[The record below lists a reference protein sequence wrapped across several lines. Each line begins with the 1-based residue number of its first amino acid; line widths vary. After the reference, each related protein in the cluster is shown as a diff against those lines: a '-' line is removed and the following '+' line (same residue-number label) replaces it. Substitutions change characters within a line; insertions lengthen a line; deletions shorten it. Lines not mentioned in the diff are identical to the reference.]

1 MWLQFKT
8 NGDSLHLVSNCNH
21 MMSATSLPRP
31 LLVLL
36 AAAAG
41 ASVANVYY
49 AQPLLDQLAR
59 AFALDRAVAGAVLA
73 ATQAGS
79 VLALLGLLPL
89 ADRGDRRR
97 LLRLQLIALV
107 LALLWLAASRTA
119 SWLLSGM
126 LLAGLLGTAL
136 TQGLIAY
143 TAMLAPPEQRGRVVG
158 VVQGGVFIG
167 LLLARVVSGT
177 VAAAFGW
184 QRVYLLS
191 AVVMAALAALL
202 WRRLPAVPVPSV
214 PPRWRE
220 LLGSMLGMLRRD
232 RTLRERGPLALLLFA
247 GLNVFWAA
255 APLPLSAPPLHWSTA
270 AIGALGL
277 AGVVGALMA
286 ARVGHWM
293 DRGFAHRVSLGA
305 LLLMLVAWWPLLGL
319 PHSLSLLLLGV
330 VVLDLGGQA
339 LHVSNQASLLRAPAE
354 QHGRLVAL
362 YMLFYAV
369 GSGAGA
375 AAGPWMQVRHGWPA
389 VCLLGAG
396 IALLALLWWAAWRVG
411 AVKAAAGRR
420 IDRAGCR

>member
-8 NGDSLHLVSNCNH
+8 NGSSLHQVSNCNH
-21 MMSATSLPRP
+21 IMSAISLPRP

-36 AAAAG
+36 AVAAG

-119 SWLLSGM
+119 GWLLSGM

-184 QRVYLLS
+184 QMVYLLS
-191 AVVMAALAALL
+191 AMVMAGLAALL

-214 PPRWRE
+214 PPRWR
-220 LLGSMLGMLRRD
+220 
-232 RTLRERGPLALLLFA
+232 
-247 GLNVFWAA
+247 
-255 APLPLSAPPLHWSTA
+255 
-270 AIGALGL
+270 
-277 AGVVGALMA
+277 
-286 ARVGHWM
+286 
-293 DRGFAHRVSLGA
+293 
-305 LLLMLVAWWPLLGL
+305 
-319 PHSLSLLLLGV
+319 
-330 VVLDLGGQA
+330 
-339 LHVSNQASLLRAPAE
+339 
-354 QHGRLVAL
+354 
-362 YMLFYAV
+362 
-369 GSGAGA
+369 
-375 AAGPWMQVRHGWPA
+375 
-389 VCLLGAG
+389 
-396 IALLALLWWAAWRVG
+396 
-411 AVKAAAGRR
+411 
-420 IDRAGCR
+420 

>member
-8 NGDSLHLVSNCNH
+8 NGASLHLVSICNQS
-21 MMSATSLPRP
+21 MNAMPIPRS

-36 AAAAG
+36 AVAAG

-49 AQPLLDQLAR
+49 AQPLLDRLAQ
-59 AFALDRAVAGAVLA
+59 AFALERAAAGAVLA

-79 VLALLGLLPL
+79 VLALLGVLPL

-97 LLRLQLIALV
+97 LLRVQLAALV
-107 LALLWLAASRTA
+107 AALLWLATARTA

-126 LLAGLLGTAL
+126 LLVGLLGTAL
-136 TQGLIAY
+136 TQGLIAC
-143 TAMLAPPEQRGRVVG
+143 TAAMAAPAQRGRVVG
-158 VVQGGVFIG
+158 TVQGGVFIG
-167 LLLARVVSGT
+167 LLLARVLSGS
-177 VAAAFGW
+177 VAAIAGW
-184 QRVYLLS
+184 QAVYLLS
-191 AVVMAALAALL
+191 AAVMAALAVLL
-202 WRRLPAVPVPSV
+202 WRRLPAVPVPAV
-214 PPRWRE
+214 PPRWGE
-220 LLGSMLGMLRRD
+220 LLGSMLGMLRED

-255 APLPLSAPPLHWSTA
+255 APLPLSAPPLQWSTA

-277 AGVVGALMA
+277 AGVAGALMA

-293 DRGFAHRVSLGA
+293 DRGFVHRVSVGA

-319 PHSLSLLLLGV
+319 PQSLPWLLLGV
-330 VVLDLGGQA
+330 IVLDLGGQA
-339 LHVSNQASLLRAPAE
+339 LHVSNQALLLRAPGE

-375 AAGPWMQVRHGWPA
+375 AAGPWMQARHGWPA

-396 IALLALLWWAAWRVG
+396 IAALALLWWAAWRVG
-411 AVKAAAGRR
+411 AVKAAAGARTGR
-420 IDRAGCR
+420 VDC

>member
-1 MWLQFKT
+1 MT
-8 NGDSLHLVSNCNH
+8 NA
-21 MMSATSLPRP
+21 MPIPRP

-36 AAAAG
+36 AVAAG

-49 AQPLLDQLAR
+49 AQPLLDQLAH
-59 AFALDRAVAGAVLA
+59 AFALERAVAGAVLA

-89 ADRGDRRR
+89 ADRGDRRH
-97 LLRLQLIALV
+97 LLRLQMAALV
-107 LALLWLAASRTA
+107 AALLWLAAARTA
-119 SWLLSGM
+119 GWLLSGL

-143 TAMLAPPEQRGRVVG
+143 TAAMAPAAQRGRVVG

-167 LLLARVVSGT
+167 LLLARVLSGT
-177 VAAAFGW
+177 VAAIAGW
-184 QRVYLLS
+184 QAVYLLS
-191 AVVMAALAALL
+191 AALMAALAVLL
-202 WRRLPAVPVPSV
+202 WRRLPAVPIPAV
-214 PPRWRE
+214 PPRWLD

-255 APLPLSAPPLHWSTA
+255 APLPLSAPPLQWSTA

-277 AGVVGALMA
+277 AGVAGALMA
-286 ARVGHWM
+286 SRVGHWM
-293 DRGFAHRVSLGA
+293 DRGFADRVSLGA

-319 PHSLSLLLLGV
+319 PQSLSLLLLG
-330 VVLDLGGQA
+330 VLDLGGQA
-339 LHVSNQASLLRAPAE
+339 LHVSNQALLLRAPAE

-375 AAGPWMQVRHGWPA
+375 AAGPWMQARHGWPA

-396 IALLALLWWAAWRVG
+396 IALLALLWWAGWGVVAFNASAG
-411 AVKAAAGRR
+411 ARTGKV
-420 IDRAGCR
+420 DCR

>member
-8 NGDSLHLVSNCNH
+8 NGDSLHLVSNCNYK
-21 MMSATSLPRP
+21 MSAASLPRP

-36 AAAAG
+36 AVAAG

-107 LALLWLAASRTA
+107 LTLLWLAASRTA

-143 TAMLAPPEQRGRVVG
+143 TATLAPPEQRGRMVG

-202 WRRLPAVPVPSV
+202 WQRLPAVPVPSV
-214 PPRWRE
+214 PPRWHE
-220 LLGSMLGMLRRD
+220 LLGSMLGMLCRNRM
-232 RTLRERGPLALLLFA
+232 LRERGPLALLLFA

-255 APLPLSAPPLHWSTA
+255 APLPLSAAPLHWSTA

-293 DRGFAHRVSLGA
+293 DCGFAHRVSLGA

-319 PHSLSLLLLGV
+319 PQSLSLLLGV

-339 LHVSNQASLLRAPAE
+339 LHVSNQALLLRAPAE

-375 AAGPWMQVRHGWPA
+375 TAGPWMQVRHGWPA

-396 IALLALLWWAAWRVG
+396 IALLALLWWAAWRVV
-411 AVKAAAGRR
+411 AVKAAAG
-420 IDRAGCR
+420 AGVGGVGCR

>member
-8 NGDSLHLVSNCNH
+8 NGSSLHQVSNCNYI
-21 MMSATSLPRP
+21 MTAAPIPRP

-36 AAAAG
+36 AVAAG
-41 ASVANVYY
+41 ATVANVYY
-49 AQPLLDQLAR
+49 AQPLLERLAQ
-59 AFALDRAVAGAVLA
+59 AFALDPALAGAVLA

-97 LLRLQLIALV
+97 LLRLQLMALV
-107 LALLWLAASRTA
+107 VALLWLAAARTA
-119 SWLLSGM
+119 VWLLSGM

-143 TAMLAPPEQRGRVVG
+143 TASLAPAQQRGRVVG
-158 VVQGGVFIG
+158 MVQGGVFIG
-167 LLLARVVSGT
+167 LLLARVVSGV
-177 VAAAFGW
+177 VAAAVGW
-184 QRVYLLS
+184 RAVYLLS
-191 AVVMAALAALL
+191 AALMAALAVLL
-202 WRRLPAVPVPSV
+202 WRRLPAVPVPVV
-214 PPRWRE
+214 PPGWRA
-220 LLGSMLGMLRRD
+220 LMGSMLGMLRDD

-277 AGVVGALMA
+277 AGVIGALLA

-319 PHSLSLLLLGV
+319 PHSVGMLLLGV

-339 LHVSNQASLLRAPAE
+339 LHVSNQALLLRAPGE

-362 YMLFYAV
+362 YMLFYAL

-375 AAGPWMQVRHGWPA
+375 AAGPWMQARHGWPA

-396 IALLALLWWAAWRVG
+396 IALLALLWWAAWRIP
-411 AVKAAAGRR
+411 RR
-420 IDRAGCR
+420 TAM

>member
-1 MWLQFKT
+1 
-8 NGDSLHLVSNCNH
+8 
-21 MMSATSLPRP
+21 MMSLAPIPRS

-36 AAAAG
+36 AVAAG

-49 AQPLLDQLAR
+49 AQPLLEQLAH
-59 AFALDRAVAGAVLA
+59 AFALDRAVAGAVVS

-97 LLRLQLIALV
+97 LLRFQLVALV
-107 LALLWLAASRTA
+107 LALLWLAASGTA
-119 SWLLSGM
+119 AWLLSGM

-143 TAMLAPPEQRGRVVG
+143 TATLAPPEQRGRVVG
-158 VVQGGVFIG
+158 TVQGGVFIG
-167 LLLARVVSGT
+167 LLLARVLSGA
-177 VAAAFGW
+177 VASALGW
-184 QRVYLLS
+184 RAVYLLS
-191 AVVMAALAALL
+191 AMVMVALAVLL
-202 WRRLPAVPVPSV
+202 WQRLPAVPVPVV

-220 LLGSMLGMLRRD
+220 LLDSMLGMLRND

-255 APLPLSAPPLHWSTA
+255 VPLPLSAPPLHWSTA

-277 AGVVGALMA
+277 AGVVGALLA

-293 DRGFAHRVSLGA
+293 DRGFAHRVSVGA
-305 LLLMLVAWWPLLGL
+305 LTLMLVAWWPLLGL
-319 PHSLSLLLLGV
+319 PRSLVLLLLGV

-339 LHVSNQASLLRAPAE
+339 LHVANQALLLRAPAE

-362 YMLFYAV
+362 YMLFYAM

-375 AAGPWMQVRHGWPA
+375 AAGTWMQARHGWPT

-396 IALLALLWWAAWRVG
+396 IALVALLWWVAALRVSADARTG
-411 AVKAAAGRR
+411 S
-420 IDRAGCR
+420 AGCR

>member
-1 MWLQFKT
+1 MAA
-8 NGDSLHLVSNCNH
+8 SI
-21 MMSATSLPRP
+21 PRP

-36 AAAAG
+36 AVAAG

-49 AQPLLDQLAR
+49 AQPLLDQLAQV
-59 AFALDRAVAGAVLA
+59 FALDRAVAGTVLA

-97 LLRLQLIALV
+97 LLRLQLMALV
-107 LALLWLAASRTA
+107 VALVWLAAARTA
-119 SWLLSGM
+119 VWLLSGM

-143 TAMLAPPEQRGRVVG
+143 TATLSPPEQRGRSVG

-167 LLLARVVSGT
+167 LLLARVVSGV
-177 VAAAFGW
+177 VAASAGW
-184 QRVYLLS
+184 RAVYLLS
-191 AVVMAALAALL
+191 AVVMAALAGVL
-202 WRRLPAVPVPSV
+202 WRRLPAVAVPAM
-214 PPRWRE
+214 PPRWSA
-220 LLGSMLGMLRRD
+220 LLCSMLGMLRRD

-255 APLPLSAPPLHWSTA
+255 APLPLSAPPLSWSTA

-277 AGVVGALMA
+277 AGVLGALMA

-293 DRGFAHRVSLGA
+293 DRGFAHRVSFGA
-305 LLLMLVAWWPLLGL
+305 LLLMLLAWWPLLGL
-319 PHSLSLLLLGV
+319 QQSVSLLLGV

-339 LHVSNQASLLRAPAE
+339 LHVSNQALLLRAPAE

-369 GSGAGA
+369 GSGIGA
-375 AAGPWMQVRHGWPA
+375 AAGPWVQARHGWAA

-396 IALLALLWWAAWRVG
+396 IAVLALLWWAAWRVV
-411 AVKAAAGRR
+411 AFNAPAGTRARR
-420 IDRAGCR
+420 VDYL

>member
-1 MWLQFKT
+1 
-8 NGDSLHLVSNCNH
+8 
-21 MMSATSLPRP
+21 MSAASLPRP

-36 AAAAG
+36 AVAAG

-89 ADRGDRRR
+89 ADRGDRRH
-97 LLRLQLIALV
+97 LLRLQLAALV
-107 LALLWLAASRTA
+107 AALLWLAARTA
-119 SWLLSGM
+119 GWLLSGM

-143 TAMLAPPEQRGRVVG
+143 TAAMAPAAQRGRVVG

-167 LLLARVVSGT
+167 LLLARVLSGT
-177 VAAAFGW
+177 VAAIAGW
-184 QRVYLLS
+184 QAVYLLS
-191 AVVMAALAALL
+191 AALMATLAALL
-202 WRRLPAVPVPSV
+202 WRRLPAVPIPAV
-214 PPRWRE
+214 PPRWRD
-220 LLGSMLGMLRRD
+220 LIGSMLGMLRRD

-255 APLPLSAPPLHWSTA
+255 APLPLSAPPLQWSTA

-277 AGVVGALMA
+277 AGVAGALMA
-286 ARVGHWM
+286 SRVGHWM
-293 DRGFAHRVSLGA
+293 DRGFADRVSLGA

-319 PHSLSLLLLGV
+319 PQSLSLLLLGV
-330 VVLDLGGQA
+330 IVLDLGGQA
-339 LHVSNQASLLRAPAE
+339 LHVSNQALLLRAPGE

-375 AAGPWMQVRHGWPA
+375 AAGPWMQARHGWPA

-396 IALLALLWWAAWRVG
+396 IALLALLWWAGWRVVAFNASAG
-411 AVKAAAGRR
+411 ARTGRV
-420 IDRAGCR
+420 DC

>member
-8 NGDSLHLVSNCNH
+8 NGSSLHQVSNCNYI
-21 MMSATSLPRP
+21 MTAAPIPRP

-36 AAAAG
+36 AVAAG

-49 AQPLLDQLAR
+49 AQPLLERLAQ
-59 AFALDRAVAGAVLA
+59 AFALDPALAGAVLA

-97 LLRLQLIALV
+97 LLRLQLMALV
-107 LALLWLAASRTA
+107 VALLWLAAARTA
-119 SWLLSGM
+119 VWLLSGM

-143 TAMLAPPEQRGRVVG
+143 TASLAPAQQRGRVVG
-158 VVQGGVFIG
+158 MVQGGVFIG
-167 LLLARVVSGT
+167 LLLARVVSGV
-177 VAAAFGW
+177 VAAAVGW
-184 QRVYLLS
+184 RAVYLLS
-191 AVVMAALAALL
+191 AALMATLAVLL
-202 WRRLPAVPVPSV
+202 WRRLPAVPVPVV
-214 PPRWRE
+214 PPGWRA
-220 LLGSMLGMLRRD
+220 LMGSMLGMLRDD

-277 AGVVGALMA
+277 AGVIGALLA

-319 PHSLSLLLLGV
+319 PHSVGMLLLGV

-339 LHVSNQASLLRAPAE
+339 LHVSNQGLLLRAPGE

-362 YMLFYAV
+362 YMLFYAL

-375 AAGPWMQVRHGWPA
+375 AAGPWMQARHGWPA

-396 IALLALLWWAAWRVG
+396 IALLALLWWAAWRIP
-411 AVKAAAGRR
+411 RR
-420 IDRAGCR
+420 TAM

>member
-1 MWLQFKT
+1 M
-8 NGDSLHLVSNCNH
+8 SL
-21 MMSATSLPRP
+21 APIPRS

-36 AAAAG
+36 AVAAG

-49 AQPLLDQLAR
+49 AQPLLDPLAH
-59 AFALDRAVAGAVLA
+59 AFALDRAVAGAVVS

-97 LLRLQLIALV
+97 LLRLQWAALV
-107 LALLWLAASRTA
+107 LALLWLAAARTA
-119 SWLLSGM
+119 VWLLSGM

-143 TAMLAPPEQRGRVVG
+143 TATLAPPEQRGRVVG
-158 VVQGGVFIG
+158 TVQGGVFIG
-167 LLLARVVSGT
+167 LLLARVMSGA
-177 VAAAFGW
+177 VASALDWRA
-184 QRVYLLS
+184 VYLLS
-191 AVVMAALAALL
+191 ASVMAGLALL
-202 WRRLPAVPVPSV
+202 LWQRLPALPVAQVPA
-214 PPRWRE
+214 RWCE
-220 LLGSMLGMLRRD
+220 LLGSMLGMLRND

-277 AGVVGALMA
+277 AGLAGAVLA
-286 ARVGHWM
+286 ARVGYWM
-293 DRGFAHRVSLGA
+293 DRGFAHRVSVGA
-305 LLLMLVAWWPLLGL
+305 LVLMLVAWWPLLGL
-319 PHSLSLLLLGV
+319 PHSLALLLLGV

-339 LHVSNQASLLRAPAE
+339 LHISNQALLLRAPAE

-375 AAGPWMQVRHGWPA
+375 VAGTWMQARHGWPT

-396 IALLALLWWAAWRVG
+396 IVLLALLWWVAWRVV
-411 AVKAAAGRR
+411 AFNASAGGRT
-420 IDRAGCR
+420 CRVDCR

>member
-1 MWLQFKT
+1 
-8 NGDSLHLVSNCNH
+8 
-21 MMSATSLPRP
+21 MMSLATVPRS

-36 AAAAG
+36 AVAAG

-49 AQPLLDQLAR
+49 AQPLLDQLAH
-59 AFALDRAVAGAVLA
+59 AFALDRAVAGAVVS

-97 LLRLQLIALV
+97 LLRLQWVALV
-107 LALLWLAASRTA
+107 LALLWLAAARTA
-119 SWLLSGM
+119 VWLLSGM

-143 TAMLAPPEQRGRVVG
+143 TATLAPPEQRGRLVG
-158 VVQGGVFIG
+158 TVQGGVFIG
-167 LLLARVVSGT
+167 LLLARVMSGA
-177 VAAAFGW
+177 VASALDWRA
-184 QRVYLLS
+184 VYLLS
-191 AVVMAALAALL
+191 ASVMAGLALL
-202 WRRLPAVPVPSV
+202 LWQRLPALPVAQVPA
-214 PPRWRE
+214 RWCE
-220 LLGSMLGMLRRD
+220 LLGSMLGMLRND

-277 AGVVGALMA
+277 AGLAGAVLA
-286 ARVGHWM
+286 ARVGYWM
-293 DRGFAHRVSLGA
+293 DRGFAHRVSVGA

-319 PHSLSLLLLGV
+319 PHSLALLLLGV

-339 LHVSNQASLLRAPAE
+339 LHVSNQALLLRAPAE

-375 AAGPWMQVRHGWPA
+375 VAGTWMQARHGWPT

-396 IALLALLWWAAWRVG
+396 IVLLALLWWVAWRVV
-411 AVKAAAGRR
+411 AFNASAGGRT
-420 IDRAGCR
+420 CRVDCR

>member
-1 MWLQFKT
+1 
-8 NGDSLHLVSNCNH
+8 
-21 MMSATSLPRP
+21 MSATSLPRP

-36 AAAAG
+36 AVAAG

-119 SWLLSGM
+119 GWLLSGM

-184 QRVYLLS
+184 QMVYLLS
-191 AVVMAALAALL
+191 AMVMAGLAALL
-202 WRRLPAVPVPSV
+202 WRRLPPVPVPSV

-232 RTLRERGPLALLLFA
+232 RMLRERGPLALLLFA

-270 AIGALGL
+270 AIGALL
-277 AGVVGALMA
+277 A

-293 DRGFAHRVSLGA
+293 DRGFAHPVSVGA

-319 PHSLSLLLLGV
+319 PQSLSLLLLGV
-330 VVLDLGGQA
+330 IVLDLGGQA
-339 LHVSNQASLLRAPAE
+339 LHVSNQALLLRAPAE

-375 AAGPWMQVRHGWPA
+375 AAGPWMQARHGWPA

-396 IALLALLWWAAWRVG
+396 IALLALLWWAAWRVV
-411 AVKAAAGRR
+411 AVKAAAGGR
-420 IDRAGCR
+420 IGSAGCQ

>member
-1 MWLQFKT
+1 MST
-8 NGDSLHLVSNCNH
+8 PLVS
-21 MMSATSLPRP
+21 RP

-36 AAAAG
+36 AVAAG

-49 AQPLLDQLAR
+49 AQPLLDRLAQ

-119 SWLLSGM
+119 GWLLSGM

-184 QRVYLLS
+184 QMVYLLS

-232 RTLRERGPLALLLFA
+232 RTLGERGPLALLLFA

-270 AIGALGL
+270 AIGALGM

-286 ARVGHWM
+286 ARVGYWM
-293 DRGFAHRVSLGA
+293 DRGFAHPVSVGA
-305 LLLMLVAWWPLLGL
+305 LLLMLAAWWPLLGL
-319 PHSLSLLLLGV
+319 PQSLSLLLGV

-339 LHVSNQASLLRAPAE
+339 LHVSNQALLLRAPAE

-375 AAGPWMQVRHGWPA
+375 AAGPWMQARHGWPA

-396 IALLALLWWAAWRVG
+396 IALLALLWWAAWRVV
-411 AVKAAAGRR
+411 AVKAAAGGR
-420 IDRAGCR
+420 IGSAGCR

>member
-1 MWLQFKT
+1 
-8 NGDSLHLVSNCNH
+8 
-21 MMSATSLPRP
+21 MSRP
-31 LLVLL
+31 LLTLL
-36 AAAAG
+36 AVAAG

-49 AQPLLDQLAR
+49 AQPLLDRLAQ

-97 LLRLQLIALV
+97 LLRLQLAALV
-107 LALLWLAASRTA
+107 AALLWLAAARTTG
-119 SWLLSGM
+119 WLLSAM

-143 TAMLAPPEQRGRVVG
+143 TAAMAPAAQRGRVVG

-167 LLLARVVSGT
+167 LLLARVLSGT
-177 VAAAFGW
+177 VAAIAGW
-184 QRVYLLS
+184 QAVYLLS
-191 AVVMAALAALL
+191 AALMAALAVLL
-202 WRRLPAVPVPSV
+202 WRRLPAVPIPAV
-214 PPRWRE
+214 PPRWRD
-220 LLGSMLGMLRRD
+220 LIGSMLGMLRRD

-277 AGVVGALMA
+277 AGVVVALMA

-319 PHSLSLLLLGV
+319 PRSLSLLLLGV
-330 VVLDLGGQA
+330 VVLDLGGRHSMSRTGHCCCVHRQNSMGA
-339 LHVSNQASLLRAPAE
+339 WWRYTCCSMQL
-354 QHGRLVAL
+354 
-362 YMLFYAV
+362 AV
-369 GSGAGA
+369 GRCGCGALGAGPAWLASSVPVGRRHRAAGA
-375 AAGPWMQVRHGWPA
+375 AVVGSMAGGGVQRIGW
-389 VCLLGAG
+389 
-396 IALLALLWWAAWRVG
+396 
-411 AVKAAAGRR
+411 
-420 IDRAGCR
+420 RANR

>member
-8 NGDSLHLVSNCNH
+8 NGSSLHQVSNCNYI
-21 MMSATSLPRP
+21 MTAAPLPRP

-36 AAAAG
+36 AVAAG

-49 AQPLLDQLAR
+49 AQPLLERLAQ
-59 AFALDRAVAGAVLA
+59 AFALDPALAGAVLA

-97 LLRLQLIALV
+97 LLRLQLMALV
-107 LALLWLAASRTA
+107 VALLWLAAARTA
-119 SWLLSGM
+119 VWLLSGM

-143 TAMLAPPEQRGRVVG
+143 TASLAPAQQRGRVVG
-158 VVQGGVFIG
+158 MVQGGVFIG
-167 LLLARVVSGT
+167 LLLARVVSGV
-177 VAAAFGW
+177 VAAAVGW
-184 QRVYLLS
+184 RAVYLLS
-191 AVVMAALAALL
+191 AALMAALAVLL
-202 WRRLPAVPVPSV
+202 WRRLPAVPVPVV
-214 PPRWRE
+214 PPGWRA
-220 LLGSMLGMLRRD
+220 LMGSMLGMLRDD

-277 AGVVGALMA
+277 AGVIGALLA

-319 PHSLSLLLLGV
+319 PHSVGMLLLGV

-339 LHVSNQASLLRAPAE
+339 LHVSNQALLLRAPGE

-362 YMLFYAV
+362 YMLFYAL

-375 AAGPWMQVRHGWPA
+375 AAGTWMQARHGWPA

-396 IALLALLWWAAWRVG
+396 IALLALLWWAAWRVV
-411 AVKAAAGRR
+411 AVKAAAGGR
-420 IDRAGCR
+420 IGSAGGQ

>member
-8 NGDSLHLVSNCNH
+8 NGSSLHQVSNCNYI
-21 MMSATSLPRP
+21 MTAAPIPRP

-36 AAAAG
+36 AVAAG

-49 AQPLLDQLAR
+49 AQPLLERLAQ
-59 AFALDRAVAGAVLA
+59 AFALDPALAGAVLA

-97 LLRLQLIALV
+97 LLRLQLMALV
-107 LALLWLAASRTA
+107 VALLWLAAARTA
-119 SWLLSGM
+119 VWLLSGM

-143 TAMLAPPEQRGRVVG
+143 TASLAPAQQRGRVVG
-158 VVQGGVFIG
+158 MVQGGVFIG
-167 LLLARVVSGT
+167 LLLARVVSGV
-177 VAAAFGW
+177 VAAAVGW
-184 QRVYLLS
+184 RAVYLLS
-191 AVVMAALAALL
+191 AALMAALAVLL
-202 WRRLPAVPVPSV
+202 WRRLPAVPVPVV
-214 PPRWRE
+214 PPGWRA
-220 LLGSMLGMLRRD
+220 LMGSMLGMLRDD

-277 AGVVGALMA
+277 AGVIGALLA

-293 DRGFAHRVSLGA
+293 DRGFAHWVSLGA

-319 PHSLSLLLLGV
+319 PHSVGMLLLGV

-339 LHVSNQASLLRAPAE
+339 LHVSNQALLLRAPGE

-362 YMLFYAV
+362 YMLFYAL

-375 AAGPWMQVRHGWPA
+375 AAGPWMQARHGWPA

-396 IALLALLWWAAWRVG
+396 IALLALLWWAAWRIP
-411 AVKAAAGRR
+411 RR
-420 IDRAGCR
+420 TAM

>member
-1 MWLQFKT
+1 
-8 NGDSLHLVSNCNH
+8 
-21 MMSATSLPRP
+21 MSPAPTPRS

-36 AAAAG
+36 AIAAG

-59 AFALDRAVAGAVLA
+59 TFALERAVAGAVLA

-97 LLRLQLIALV
+97 LLRLQLMVLV
-107 LALLWLAASRTA
+107 LALLWLATARTA
-119 SWLLSGM
+119 TWLLSGM
-126 LLAGLLGTAL
+126 LLTGLLGTAL

-143 TAMLAPPEQRGRVVG
+143 TATLAPPEQRGRMVG

-177 VAAAFGW
+177 VAAALGW
-184 QRVYLLS
+184 QAVYLLS
-191 AVVMAALAALL
+191 GLVMAALAVLL
-202 WRRLPAVPVPSV
+202 WRRLPAVPVPEA

-220 LLGSMLGMLRRD
+220 LLGSMLGMLRTD

-255 APLPLSAPPLHWSTA
+255 APLPLSAPPLRWSTA

-293 DRGFAHRVSLGA
+293 DRGFAYRVSLGA
-305 LLLMLVAWWPLLGL
+305 LLLMLAAWWPLLGL
-319 PHSLSLLLLGV
+319 PHSLALLLLGV
-330 VVLDLGGQA
+330 VALDLGGQA
-339 LHVSNQASLLRAPAE
+339 LHVANQALLLRAPGE

-375 AAGPWMQVRHGWPA
+375 AAGPWMQARHGWSA
-389 VCLLGAG
+389 VCMLGAG
-396 IALLALLWWAAWRVG
+396 IAFLALLWWAAWRVVALNASA
-411 AVKAAAGRR
+411 AVRSGRV
-420 IDRAGCR
+420 DCR

>member
-1 MWLQFKT
+1 MT
-8 NGDSLHLVSNCNH
+8 
-21 MMSATSLPRP
+21 AAPIPRP

-36 AAAAG
+36 AVAAG

-49 AQPLLDQLAR
+49 AQPLLERLAQ
-59 AFALDRAVAGAVLA
+59 AFALDPALAGAVLA

-97 LLRLQLIALV
+97 LLRLQLMALV
-107 LALLWLAASRTA
+107 VALLWLAAARTA
-119 SWLLSGM
+119 VWLLSGM

-143 TAMLAPPEQRGRVVG
+143 TASLAPAQQRGRVVG
-158 VVQGGVFIG
+158 MVQGGVFIG
-167 LLLARVVSGT
+167 LLLARVVSGV
-177 VAAAFGW
+177 VAAAVGW
-184 QRVYLLS
+184 RAVYLLS
-191 AVVMAALAALL
+191 AALMAALAVLL
-202 WRRLPAVPVPSV
+202 WRRLPAVPVPVV
-214 PPRWRE
+214 PPGWRA
-220 LLGSMLGMLRRD
+220 LMGSMLGMLRDD

-277 AGVVGALMA
+277 AGVIGALLA

-319 PHSLSLLLLGV
+319 PHSVGMLLLGV

-339 LHVSNQASLLRAPAE
+339 LHVSNQALLLRAPGE

-362 YMLFYAV
+362 YMLFYAL

-375 AAGPWMQVRHGWPA
+375 AAGPWMQARHGWQA

-396 IALLALLWWAAWRVG
+396 IALLALLWWAAWRVPRR
-411 AVKAAAGRR
+411 AAM
-420 IDRAGCR
+420 

>member
-8 NGDSLHLVSNCNH
+8 NSDSLHQVSNCNYI
-21 MMSATSLPRP
+21 MSAAPLPRP

-36 AAAAG
+36 AVAAG

-49 AQPLLDQLAR
+49 AQPLLERLAQ
-59 AFALDRAVAGAVLA
+59 AFALDPALAGAVLA

-97 LLRLQLIALV
+97 LLRLQLMALV
-107 LALLWLAASRTA
+107 VALLWLAAARTA
-119 SWLLSGM
+119 VWLLSGM

-143 TAMLAPPEQRGRVVG
+143 TASLAPAQQRGRVVG
-158 VVQGGVFIG
+158 MVQGGVFIG
-167 LLLARVVSGT
+167 LLLARVVSGG
-177 VAAAFGW
+177 VAAAVGW
-184 QRVYLLS
+184 RAVYLLS
-191 AVVMAALAALL
+191 AALMAALALLL
-202 WRRLPAVPVPSV
+202 WRRLPAVPVPLV
-214 PPRWRE
+214 PPGWRA
-220 LLGSMLGMLRRD
+220 LMGSMLGMLRDD

-255 APLPLSAPPLHWSTA
+255 APLPLSAPSLHWSTA

-277 AGVVGALMA
+277 AGVIGALLA

-305 LLLMLVAWWPLLGL
+305 LLLMLVAWCPLLGL
-319 PHSLSLLLLGV
+319 PHSVGMLLLGV

-339 LHVSNQASLLRAPAE
+339 LHVSNQALLLRAPGE
-354 QHGRLVAL
+354 QHGRMVAL
-362 YMLFYAV
+362 YMLFYAL

-375 AAGPWMQVRHGWPA
+375 AAGTWMQARHGWPA

-396 IALLALLWWAAWRVG
+396 IALLALLWWAAWRVV
-411 AVKAAAGRR
+411 AVKAAAGAR
-420 IDRAGCR
+420 IGNADCR

>member
-1 MWLQFKT
+1 MAA
-8 NGDSLHLVSNCNH
+8 SV
-21 MMSATSLPRP
+21 LPRA
-31 LLVLL
+31 LLGLL
-36 AAAAG
+36 AIAAG

-49 AQPLLDQLAR
+49 AQPLLERLAQ
-59 AFALDRAVAGAVLA
+59 AFAMERATAGAVVA

-97 LLRLQLIALV
+97 LLRVQLLALV
-107 LALLWLAASRTA
+107 MVLLGLAAARSTA
-119 SWLLSGM
+119 WLLGSM

-143 TAMLAPPEQRGRVVG
+143 AATLAPPGQRGRVVG
-158 VVQGGVFIG
+158 MVQGGVFIG
-167 LLLARVVSGT
+167 LLAARVVSGA
-177 VAAAFGW
+177 VAALAGW
-184 QRVYLLS
+184 RAVYLLS
-191 AVVMAALAALL
+191 AVMMAALAMLL
-202 WRRLPAVPVPSV
+202 WRRLPAVPIPSQ
-214 PPRWRE
+214 PPAWRA
-220 LLGSMLGMLRRD
+220 LLGSMMTMLRND

-255 APLPLSAPPLHWSTA
+255 VPLPLSASPMNWSTA

-277 AGVVGALMA
+277 AGMVGALLA

-293 DRGFAHRVSLGA
+293 DQGFCLRVSLGA
-305 LLLMLVAWWPLLGL
+305 LLLMLLAWWPLLGL
-319 PHSLSLLLLGV
+319 PHALAWLLLGV

-339 LHVSNQASLLRAPAE
+339 LHVSNQALLLRAPAE

-375 AAGPWMQVRHGWPA
+375 AAGTWMQAHHGWTM
-389 VCLLGAG
+389 VCVLGAG
-396 IALLALLWWAAWRVG
+396 IAVAALAWWAVHT
-411 AVKAAAGRR
+411 AAPAARHPGGHRPP
-420 IDRAGCR
+420 A

>member
-8 NGDSLHLVSNCNH
+8 NGSSLHQVSNCNYI
-21 MMSATSLPRP
+21 MTAAPIPRP

-36 AAAAG
+36 AVAAG

-49 AQPLLDQLAR
+49 AQPLLERLAQ
-59 AFALDRAVAGAVLA
+59 AFALDPALAGAVLA

-97 LLRLQLIALV
+97 LLRLQLMALV
-107 LALLWLAASRTA
+107 VALLWLAAARTA
-119 SWLLSGM
+119 VWLLSGM

-143 TAMLAPPEQRGRVVG
+143 TASLAPAQQRGRVVG
-158 VVQGGVFIG
+158 MVQGGVFIG
-167 LLLARVVSGT
+167 LLLARVVSGV
-177 VAAAFGW
+177 VAAAVGW
-184 QRVYLLS
+184 RAVYLLS
-191 AVVMAALAALL
+191 AALMAALAVLL
-202 WRRLPAVPVPSV
+202 WRRLPAVPVPVV
-214 PPRWRE
+214 PPGWRA
-220 LLGSMLGMLRRD
+220 LMGSMLGMLRDD

-277 AGVVGALMA
+277 AGVIGALLA

-319 PHSLSLLLLGV
+319 PHSVGMLLLGV

-339 LHVSNQASLLRAPAE
+339 LHVSNQALLLRAPGE

-362 YMLFYAV
+362 YMLFYAL

-375 AAGPWMQVRHGWPA
+375 AAGPWMQARNGWPA

-396 IALLALLWWAAWRVG
+396 IALLALLWWAAWRIP
-411 AVKAAAGRR
+411 RR
-420 IDRAGCR
+420 TAM

>member
-8 NGDSLHLVSNCNH
+8 NDDSLHQVSNCNYI
-21 MMSATSLPRP
+21 MSASMSRP
-31 LLVLL
+31 LLTLL
-36 AAAAG
+36 AVAAG

-49 AQPLLDQLAR
+49 AQPLLDRLAQ

-97 LLRLQLIALV
+97 LLRMQLIALV
-107 LALLWLAASRTA
+107 LALLWLAAARTA
-119 SWLLSGM
+119 GWLLSGM

-143 TAMLAPPEQRGRVVG
+143 TATLAPPEQRGRLVG

-167 LLLARVVSGT
+167 LLLARVVSGA
-177 VAAAFGW
+177 VAATVGW
-184 QRVYLLS
+184 RAVYLLS
-191 AVVMAALAALL
+191 AALMAALAVLL
-202 WRRLPAVPVPSV
+202 WRRLPPVPAPAA

-232 RTLRERGPLALLLFA
+232 RALRERGPLALRLFA

-255 APLPLSAPPLHWSTA
+255 VPLPLSAPPLQWSTA

-293 DRGFAHRVSLGA
+293 DRGFAGRVSLGA
-305 LLLMLVAWWPLLGL
+305 LLLMLAAWWPLLGL
-319 PHSLSLLLLGV
+319 PQSLSLLLLGV
-330 VVLDLGGQA
+330 IVLDLGGQA
-339 LHVSNQASLLRAPAE
+339 LHVSNQALLLRAPAE

-375 AAGPWMQVRHGWPA
+375 AAGPWMQARHGWPA

-396 IALLALLWWAAWRVG
+396 IAALALLWWAAWRVV
-411 AVKAAAGRR
+411 ASNASAGGRTGR
-420 IDRAGCR
+420 VDCR